1 MALLFAGLSL
11 QVLVDRW
18 PGGRRVPEVPIAT
31 APAAPVVPDDTDVN
45 LIAQRHLF
53 GVPTVVAPAEQVQPT
68 RANLV
73 LGGTWSASGTGGY
86 ALVGEPGG
94 RQRPYRPGDR
104 LPGGPELVEIHADRV
119 LLDRDG
125 RREALYLP
133 RGELAAAVTAAP
145 PRTGPAQL
153 LHRRNR

>member
-11 QVLVDRW
+11 QVAIDMGR
-18 PGGRRVPEVPIAT
+18 GGRSVPEVQIAT
-31 APAAPVVPDDTDVN
+31 APATPVVPGDTGVN
-45 LIAQRHLF
+45 LIAERHLF
-53 GVPTVVAPAEQVQPT
+53 GVPTVVAPTRQVQPT

-73 LGGTWSASGTGGY
+73 LGGTWLATGAGGY
-86 ALVGEPGG
+86 ALIGEPGD

-104 LPGGPELVEIHADRV
+104 LPGGAQLVEIHADRV
-119 LLDRDG
+119 LLGRDG
-125 RREALYLP
+125 RQEVLYLP
-133 RGELAAAVTAAP
+133 RGELAAAVTTAP